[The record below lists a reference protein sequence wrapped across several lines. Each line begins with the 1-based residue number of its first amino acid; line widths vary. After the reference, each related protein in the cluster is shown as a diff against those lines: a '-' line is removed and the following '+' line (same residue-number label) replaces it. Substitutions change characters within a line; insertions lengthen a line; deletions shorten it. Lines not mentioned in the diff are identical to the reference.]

1 MNGAGRFLL
10 STAQIAVAAVG
21 IVAVDPFLETQL
33 PEAPD
38 GVRYALSA
46 FAAAVLLEL
55 IRTFIAG
62 RPALRFEW
70 RVAGSPDVVDRLDLK
85 ASVLQPDS
93 EQYELK
99 LHCDARSL
107 VASWILKAAARH
119 GIRVLVTTRQAPII
133 PTIERSSFEGPDEAC
148 SFDAAS
154 SGVSISML
162 TPPRRSGE
170 WHTATLSW
178 EVRDVSMKSETNIE
192 YEIQHAKPR
201 TRLLFHVLIRR
212 LSQVQSVCVVRK

>member
-1 MNGAGRFLL
+1 MNGGGRFLL
-10 STAQIAVAAVG
+10 HTAQIAVAAVG
-21 IVAVDPFLETQL
+21 IVAVDPFLEIQL

-46 FAAAVLLEL
+46 LGAAAVLEL

-62 RPALRFEW
+62 RPILRFEW
-70 RVAGSPDVVDRLDLK
+70 RLAANPEVVERLDLK

-99 LHCDARSL
+99 LHCEARSL
-107 VASWILKAAARH
+107 AASWILMAAARQDVR
-119 GIRVLVTTRQAPII
+119 ILVTTRQAPII
-133 PTIERSSFEGPDEAC
+133 PTVERSSFEGSDEAC
-148 SFDAAS
+148 SFDAAAN
-154 SGVSISML
+154 GVIISML

-178 EVRDVSMKSETNIE
+178 EVRDVSMKSETNVE
-192 YEIQHAKPR
+192 YEIQHAKPLM
-201 TRLLFHVLIRR
+201 RLVFRVLIRR
-212 LSQVQSVCVVRK
+212 LSQVKTVSVVRK